1 MKKRS
6 EDGSR
11 AIRQRIAKQSALADC
26 QSSEN
31 LFTNNP
37 GYGRFGLLL
46 RTDEFDLQPRHHL
59 LEEALEAIG
68 HLLGS

>member
-6 EDGSR
+6 EDG
-11 AIRQRIAKQSALADC
+11 LANC

-46 RTDEFDLQPRHHL
+46 RTDEFDLQPRYHL
-59 LEEALEAIG
+59 FEEALEAIG
-68 HLLGS
+68 HLLDS